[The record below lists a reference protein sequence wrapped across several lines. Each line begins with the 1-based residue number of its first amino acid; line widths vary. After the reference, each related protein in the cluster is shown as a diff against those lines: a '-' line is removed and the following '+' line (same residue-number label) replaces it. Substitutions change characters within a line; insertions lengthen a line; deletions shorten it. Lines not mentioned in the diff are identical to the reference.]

1 MSPDSPPSQPLGS
14 NAERRRHDRR
24 NTLTALR
31 LQTQLLL
38 RLARRQEDPA
48 WQRMVAGLTAIDAD
62 ITRLVE
68 QLDHDDDR

>member
-1 MSPDSPPSQPLGS
+1 MSPESPPSQTPGP
-14 NAERRRHDRR
+14 NAEHRRHDLR

-48 WQRMVAGLTAIDAD
+48 WQRVVAGLTAVDAD
-62 ITRLVE
+62 ITRLIKQTE
-68 QLDHDDDR
+68 HHDDP

>member
-1 MSPDSPPSQPLGS
+1 MSPESPPSQPLGS
-14 NAERRRHDRR
+14 NAEHRRHDLR

-68 QLDHDDDR
+68 LLDHDDDR